1 MGFVTVNP
9 TTGEEVKR
17 FESLDDSAIE
27 RKVALAV
34 EAFQRWRRTTF
45 KERAALYRKA
55 ADLLESEKQ
64 RWGEIMTLEMG
75 KPIGSAVAEAEKCAW
90 VCRYYADNA
99 ADFLADEIIET
110 DAKNSYVR
118 YQPLGPVL
126 AIMPWNF
133 PFWQLFRF
141 AAPGLMAGN
150 VTLLKHAP
158 NVPQCALAIQEIFDR
173 AGFPAGVMQNIFVD
187 PEQARTLLADPRVKA
202 VTLTGSVRAGKSVA
216 QAAGEHLKKVVLE
229 LGGSDPFIVLPSAD
243 LDKAVS
249 TAITARMLNNGQSCI
264 AAKRFILHRD
274 VAQAFQDA
282 FTQRM
287 AALRV
292 GDPMDPAVDV
302 GPLARQDLRDGL
314 ARQVDESV
322 NAGARVK
329 LGGKPLDGQGYFYP
343 PTILDNI
350 PQDSPAYSEEMFG
363 PVAGIF
369 VVDDLNAAISLAND
383 TVFGLGASVWTTDEL
398 EQEQVISDIETGSV
412 FINGLVKSDPR
423 LPFGGINQSGYGRE
437 LGVHGIREF
446 VNVKTIWIG

>member
-1 MGFVTVNP
+1 VV
-9 TTGEEVKR
+9 
-17 FESLDDSAIE
+17 
-27 RKVALAV
+27 LAV

-99 ADFLADEIIET
+99 ADFLADENIET

-322 NAGARVK
+322 SAGARVK

-350 PQDSPAYSEEMFG
+350 PQDSPAYSDEMFG

>member
-1 MGFVTVNP
+1 
-9 TTGEEVKR
+9 
-17 FESLDDSAIE
+17 
-27 RKVALAV
+27 
-34 EAFQRWRRTTF
+34 
-45 KERAALYRKA
+45 
-55 ADLLESEKQ
+55 
-64 RWGEIMTLEMG
+64 
-75 KPIGSAVAEAEKCAW
+75 
-90 VCRYYADNA
+90 
-99 ADFLADEIIET
+99 
-110 DAKNSYVR
+110 
-118 YQPLGPVL
+118 
-126 AIMPWNF
+126 MPWNF

-173 AGFPAGVMQNIFVD
+173 AGFPAGVMQNIFVE

-322 NAGARVK
+322 SAGARVK

-350 PQDSPAYSEEMFG
+350 PQDSPAYSDEMFG

>member
-99 ADFLADEIIET
+99 ADFLADENIET

>member
-99 ADFLADEIIET
+99 ADFLADENIET

-141 AAPGLMAGN
+141 VAPGLMAGN

-216 QAAGEHLKKVVLE
+216 QAAGEHLKKVGLE

-322 NAGARVK
+322 SAGARVK

-350 PQDSPAYSEEMFG
+350 PQDSPAYSDEMFG